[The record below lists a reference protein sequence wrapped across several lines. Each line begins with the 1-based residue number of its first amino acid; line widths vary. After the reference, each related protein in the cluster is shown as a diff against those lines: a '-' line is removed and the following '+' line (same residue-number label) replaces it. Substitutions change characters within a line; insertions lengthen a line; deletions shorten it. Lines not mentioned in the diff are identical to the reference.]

1 MPSKIYNISNI
12 FSKQQRRK
20 LIADSKPFCKFDS
33 TTKIWQ
39 TGDLRFNK
47 NFSDPSLYIISLFE
61 KQLGLNLE
69 IINIWITYTRGE
81 KLEYHTH
88 PFDWSC
94 IYYMKTNPLLRN
106 NGTKFKFSEDDVQLV
121 ESPQN
126 SAILFD
132 CSVPHATPDFLPLT
146 GRYVLTMDLLIVNDD
161 GTYKNFIEL
170 PGEKLKRK

>member
-12 FSKQQRRK
+12 FSNQHRRK
-20 LIADSKPFCKFDS
+20 LITDSKPLRKFDPI
-33 TTKIWQ
+33 TKIGV

-47 NFSDPSLYIISLFE
+47 EFSDSSLHIISLFE

-121 ESPQN
+121 KSPQN

-132 CSVPHATPDFLPLT
+132 GSDPHTTPDFLPLS

-170 PGEKLKRK
+170 PGQKLKRK